1 MTSPTHN
8 TSIGIL
14 AGGEGRRVNGQD
26 KGLLNIQGQALI
38 SYGLQAIQRQLPEAP
53 VLISANR
60 NLNKYQKL
68 GTVVVDPAEHQGP
81 LAGIAALLTA
91 CESDYLITLPC
102 DCPRIP
108 DQLFE
113 KMAQSLLSK
122 PAADA
127 AVVHDGKRQ
136 QNAVLL
142 IKKTALRQVQ
152 RQLASGQRAI
162 YALLEN
168 LNMAQVVFDD
178 WPAYYWNANTLDTI
192 ENLLLEID

>member
-1 MTSPTHN
+1 MTSPIHN

-26 KGLLNIQGQALI
+26 KGLLNIQGQVLI
-38 SYGLQAIQRQLPEAP
+38 RFGLQAIQRQLPSAP

-60 NLNKYQKL
+60 NLSEYQKL
-68 GTVVVDPAEHQGP
+68 GTVVTDQAGQQGP

-91 CESDYLITLPC
+91 CESDYLMTLPC

-108 DQLFE
+108 EQLFA

-122 PAADA
+122 PAADV

-142 IKKTALRQVQ
+142 IKKTALSQVQ
-152 RQLASGQRAI
+152 RQLASGQTAI

-168 LNMAQVVFDD
+168 INMTQVVFDD
-178 WPAYYWNANTLDTI
+178 WPAHYWNANTLETI
-192 ENLLLEID
+192 ENLLTQ